1 MRRKSPAYL
10 LIFLVITALV
20 VSACGA
26 KGTTTVQGDAIFDT
40 REKVGGAEGFFQRTD
55 TAAEI
60 EAKATSANLAWR
72 TIEVETFIGGTGNRV
87 IVSQEPNQKWF
98 AYVFLPPSA
107 TEEGTMVVMLRDP
120 DEAQAI
126 LPWNCNITKIF
137 LEQAGIS
144 DFTNEFCS

>member
-10 LIFLVITALV
+10 LIFLALTAFVLI
-20 VSACGA
+20 ACGA
-26 KGTTTVQGDAIFDT
+26 KGTTTVQGDAIFET
-40 REKVGGAEGFFQRTD
+40 RELVGGAEGFFQRTD

-126 LPWNCNITKIF
+126 LPWDCDITKIF